1 MKHVLYEVNKFKL
14 NHVQSVGTFSICN
27 LVLQFTREFSSN
39 HVLVIHILFMKAV
52 YTGKTVE
59 VLPIS

>member
-1 MKHVLYEVNKFKL
+1 MY
-14 NHVQSVGTFSICN
+14 QCWDFSICN